1 MEARVTYQPFIDGVD
16 KGENVSAIVTGDNI
30 DEIIADAERQLRLA
44 FYSSVTLYML
54 MKRVKY
60 SEVAALLYSM
70 TTHYL
75 PVSISVDGGEP
86 FETLCDISPLKVGE
100 AVQSY
105 WTEEQKERQQNHEC
119 DNPDCPID
127 DLCAYLGIPRPSRDP
142 GR

>member
-1 MEARVTYQPFIDGVD
+1 MEATVTYKMFTDEEQ
-16 KGENVSAIVTGDNI
+16 EVSATLTGDTI
-30 DEIIADAERQLRLA
+30 EEIMADAERQMRLA
-44 FYSSVTLYML
+44 FYSSVTIYMV
-54 MKRVKY
+54 MRKVKY
-60 SEVAALLYSM
+60 SETANLLYST

-75 PVSISVDGGEP
+75 PLSVSVDGGEP

-100 AVQSY
+100 AVQSA
-105 WTEEQKERQQNHEC
+105 WTEEQKAVNENHEC